1 MKRRMAKA
9 HVRPVSS
16 RPGADVR
23 PVSLT
28 ALLDGAGHVWV
39 DESDPATTCARCG
52 VAWRVVRHDVGR
64 GPLKPCRELAP

>member
-16 RPGADVR
+16 PAGAGVR

-52 VAWRVVRHDVGR
+52 IAWRVVRRDVGR
-64 GPLKPCRELAP
+64 GWLEPCRELAS